1 MGILSAIVWTPLVG
15 LVVILLLPKEKPG
28 LVRGA
33 ALAAAGSSLVL
44 SWGLLA
50 TFDRGAENPQYGE
63 SITWIP
69 ELGMTY
75 TLAVDG
81 LSLPLILLTTLLVF
95 VALLGSLHIARSPKT
110 FYAWVLLLESSCLG
124 VFAARDWF
132 LLYVFWE
139 VALVPMFFLIGL
151 WGGPQKER
159 ATMTYFLYT
168 LGGSILMLIGIFAVY
183 LAADPHTFDM
193 DALESASRDWSAGF
207 QVAPLLALLA
217 GFAVK
222 IPIFPLHGWLPLA
235 HIQAP
240 APVSIILSGVMLK
253 LGAYG
258 LLRATEILP
267 EGIRTLGPLLFAL
280 ALVNILYGAFLAFRQ
295 ADVKAIVAFS
305 SISHMGFVVLGIAA
319 LNQSGFSGAMFMM
332 VAHGIV
338 TGGLF
343 LLSGLLY
350 ERTGT
355 LAVDEIA
362 GVGSRMPAF
371 KAVLTLTLLAS
382 MGLPGLIQFPGEVQV
397 LLGAFEGFGLLVL
410 VAAVGI
416 LITATFTLRVIG
428 GVLSDDKGTRWSGL
442 SDLRGAEVVAIAPLA
457 LLAVVLGV
465 VPGIALGMSTST
477 IQTLLARLG

>member
-1 MGILSAIVWTPLVG
+1 MGVLSAIIWTPVIG
-15 LVVILLLPKEKPG
+15 LVAMLFLPKEKVALIRG
-28 LVRGA
+28 L
-33 ALAAAGSSLVL
+33 ALVAAGTPLVL
-44 SWGLLA
+44 SWSLLA
-50 TFDRGAENPQYGE
+50 TFDRAAQNPQYGE
-63 SITWIP
+63 SLTWIP

-75 TLAVDG
+75 TLGVDG

-95 VALLGSLHIARSPKT
+95 VAVLGSLHVPRNPRAYYS
-110 FYAWVLLLESSCLG
+110 WVLLLESSCLG

-193 DALESASRDWSAGF
+193 DALQAASRDWSAGF
-207 QVAPLLALLA
+207 QVVPLLALLA

-235 HIQAP
+235 HVQAP
-240 APVSIILSGVMLK
+240 APVSVILSGVMLK

-258 LLRATEILP
+258 LLRSTEILP
-267 EGIRTLGPLLFAL
+267 EGIRTLAPLLFAL
-280 ALVNILYGAFLAFRQ
+280 ALINILYGAFLAFRQ
-295 ADVKAIVAFS
+295 TDVKAIVAFS

-319 LNQSGFSGAMFMM
+319 LNQSGFTGAVFMM

-338 TGGLF
+338 TGALF

-355 LAVDEIA
+355 LVLDEIA
-362 GVGSRMPAF
+362 GVGSRMPGF
-371 KAVLTLTLLAS
+371 KAVFTLTLLAS
-382 MGLPGLIQFPGEVQV
+382 MGLPGLIQFPAEVQV

-410 VAAVGI
+410 VAAAGI

-428 GVLSDDKGTRWSGL
+428 GVLSDDKETRWSRL
-442 SDLRGAEVVAIAPLA
+442 SDLRGPELAAIAPLA
-457 LLAVVLGV
+457 VLAVVLGV
-465 VPGIALGMSTST
+465 VPGIALGMSNST
-477 IQTLLARLG
+477 IETLLGRIG

>member
-1 MGILSAIVWTPLVG
+1 MGILSAIVWTPLIG
-15 LVVILLLPKEKPG
+15 LVVILLLPKDKPAW
-28 LVRGA
+28 VRGA
-33 ALAAAGSSLVL
+33 ALATAAIALVL
-44 SWGLLA
+44 SWSLLA
-50 TFDRGAENPQYGE
+50 SFDRAAENPQFAE
-63 SITWIP
+63 SLTWIP

-81 LSLPLILLTTLLVF
+81 LSLPLLLLTTLLVF
-95 VALLGSLHIARSPKT
+95 VALLGSLHIARSPRS

-168 LGGSILMLIGIFAVY
+168 LGGSIFMLIGIFAVY
-183 LAADPHTFDM
+183 LEADPHTFDM
-193 DALESASRDWSAGF
+193 DALQAASDGWTAGF
-207 QVAPLLALLA
+207 QTWPLLALLA

-235 HIQAP
+235 HVQAP

-253 LGAYG
+253 LGGYG
-258 LLRATEILP
+258 LLRSTEILP
-267 EGIRTLGPLLFAL
+267 EGIRTLVPLLFVL
-280 ALVNILYGAFLAFRQ
+280 ALVNILYGAFLAFKQ
-295 ADVKAIVAFS
+295 TDVKAIVAFS

-319 LNQSGFSGAMFMM
+319 LNQSGYSGAVFMM

-338 TGGLF
+338 TGALF

-355 LAVDEIA
+355 LALDDIA
-362 GVGSRMPAF
+362 GVGSRMPGF
-371 KAVLTLTLLAS
+371 KAMFTLILLAS

-397 LLGAFEGFGLLVL
+397 LLGAFESFGLPVL
-410 VAAVGI
+410 LATFGI
-416 LITATFTLRVIG
+416 LITATFTLRVLG
-428 GVLSDDKGTRWSGL
+428 GVLSEKTETRPSGL
-442 SDLRGAEVVAIAPLA
+442 SDLSRTELVAVAPLA
-457 LLAVVLGV
+457 ALTVILGV
-465 VPGIALGMSTST
+465 VPGVALGVSNTT
-477 IQTLLARLG
+477 IEMLIARLG

>member
-1 MGILSAIVWTPLVG
+1 MGVLSAIIWAPVIG
-15 LVVILLLPKEKPG
+15 LVVVMLLPKDKAA
-28 LVRGA
+28 LVRAA
-33 ALAAAGSSLVL
+33 ALVAAGTSLVL
-44 SWGLLA
+44 SWSLLA
-50 TFDRGAENPQYGE
+50 GFDRAAQSPQFTE
-63 SITWIP
+63 SRTWIP

-75 TLAVDG
+75 TLGVDG
-81 LSLPLILLTTLLVF
+81 LSLPLVLLTTLLVF
-95 VALLGSLHIARSPKT
+95 VALLGSDCITANPKAYY
-110 FYAWVLLLESSCLG
+110 FWMLLLESSCLG

-151 WGGPQKER
+151 WGGPQRER
-159 ATMTYFLYT
+159 AAMTYFLYT
-168 LGGSILMLIGIFAVY
+168 LGGSIFMLIGVFAVY

-193 DALESASRDWSAGF
+193 DALQAASRGWSAAF
-207 QVAPLLALLA
+207 QVAPLLALLV

-235 HIQAP
+235 HVQAP
-240 APVSIILSGVMLK
+240 APVSVILSGVMLK
-253 LGAYG
+253 LGGYA
-258 LLRATEILP
+258 LLRSTEILP
-267 EGIRTLGPLLFAL
+267 EGIRTLAPLLFAL
-280 ALVNILYGAFLAFRQ
+280 ALVNVLYGAFLAFRQ
-295 ADVKAIVAFS
+295 TDVKAIVAFS

-319 LNQSGFSGAMFMM
+319 LNHSGFSGAVFMM

-355 LAVDEIA
+355 LRLDEIA
-362 GVGSRMPAF
+362 GVGSGMPAF
-371 KAVLTLTLLAS
+371 KALFTLTLLAS

-410 VAAVGI
+410 LAAAGI

-428 GVLSDDKGTRWSGL
+428 GVMSDDKESTWSGL
-442 SDLRGAEVVAIAPLA
+442 SDLRGVELAAIAPLA
-457 LLAVVLGV
+457 LSAVVLGV
-465 VPGIALGMSTST
+465 IPGLALGMSSST
-477 IQTLLARLG
+477 IETLLARIG

>member
-1 MGILSAIVWTPLVG
+1 MIG
-15 LVVILLLPKEKPG
+15 LAVVLLIPQDNPG
-28 LVRGA
+28 RVRAA
-33 ALAAAGSSLVL
+33 ALVAAAVPLVL
-44 SWGLLA
+44 SMSLLL
-50 TFDRGAENPQYGE
+50 TFDRAATAPQFGE
-63 SITWIP
+63 SRTWIP

-95 VALLGSLHIARSPKT
+95 VAVLSSLHVARSPKA
-110 FYAWVLLLESSCLG
+110 FYVWVLLLEFSCLG

-139 VALVPMFFLIGL
+139 IALVPMFFLIGL
-151 WGGPQKER
+151 WGGPEKEK

-168 LGGSILMLIGIFAVY
+168 LGGSIFMLIGIFAVY
-183 LAADPHTFDM
+183 LAADPHSFDM
-193 DALESASRDWSAGF
+193 DALKTASRGWTAGF
-207 QVAPLLALLA
+207 QVAPFVALLA

-235 HIQAP
+235 HVQAP

-258 LLRATEILP
+258 LLRSTEILP
-267 EGIRTLGPLLFAL
+267 EGVRRLAPLLFVL

-295 ADVKAIVAFS
+295 RDVKAIVAFS
-305 SISHMGFVVLGIAA
+305 SISHMGFVLLGIAA
-319 LNQSGFSGAMFMM
+319 LDHAGFSGAVFMM

-343 LLSGLLY
+343 LLSGMLY

-355 LAVDEIA
+355 LVLDDIA
-362 GVGSRMPAF
+362 GVGSRMPMF
-371 KAVLTLTLLAS
+371 KALLTLTLLAS
-382 MGLPGLIQFPGEVQV
+382 MGLPGLIQFPGEMQV
-397 LLGAFEGFGLLVL
+397 LLGAFEEFGLPVL
-410 VAAVGI
+410 FAAAGI

-428 GVLSDDKGTRWSGL
+428 GVLSDDIENRWAGL
-442 SDLRGAEVVAIAPLA
+442 SDVRGAELLSSTSLA
-457 LLAVVLGV
+457 ALTIVLGV
-465 VPGIALGMSTST
+465 APGIALGLTNTT
-477 IQTLLARLG
+477 IDTLIARFV

>member
-1 MGILSAIVWTPLVG
+1 MGVLSAIVWAPVIG
-15 LVVILLLPKEKPG
+15 LAIVLALPKDRTA
-28 LVRGA
+28 LVRAA
-33 ALAAAGSSLVL
+33 ALLAAGTSLVL
-44 SWGLLA
+44 SWSLLA
-50 TFDRGAENPQYGE
+50 GFDRAAEATQYAE
-63 SITWIP
+63 SRTWIP

-81 LSLPLILLTTLLVF
+81 LSLPLVLLTTLLVF
-95 VALLGSLHIARSPKT
+95 VALLGSHYITTNPKA
-110 FYAWVLLLESSCLG
+110 FYSWMLLLESSCLG

-168 LGGSILMLIGIFAVY
+168 LGGSIFMLIGIFAVY

-193 DALESASRDWSAGF
+193 DALRAASDDWSAGF
-207 QVAPLLALLA
+207 QVAPLLALLV

-240 APVSIILSGVMLK
+240 APVSVILSGVMLK
-253 LGAYG
+253 LGAYA
-258 LLRATEILP
+258 LLRSTEILP
-267 EGIRTLGPLLFAL
+267 EGIQALAPLLFVL

-305 SISHMGFVVLGIAA
+305 SISHMGFVVLGVAA
-319 LNQSGFSGAMFMM
+319 LNQTGFSGAVFMM

-350 ERTGT
+350 ERTRT
-355 LAVDEIA
+355 LLLDEIT
-362 GVGSRMPAF
+362 GVGSPMPGF
-371 KAVLTLTLLAS
+371 KAVFTLTLLAS
-382 MGLPGLIQFPGEVQV
+382 MGLPGLIQFPAEVQV

-410 VAAVGI
+410 IAAMGI

-428 GVLSDDKGTRWSGL
+428 GVLSDDKEARWSGL
-442 SDLRGAEVVAIAPLA
+442 PDLRGVEVAAISPLA

-465 VPGIALGMSTST
+465 IPGIALGMSNST
-477 IQTLLARLG
+477 IETLLARIG

>member
-1 MGILSAIVWTPLVG
+1 MWTPLIGLG
-15 LVVILLLPKEKPG
+15 LVLMLPEENRARVRAVALVGAAVPLALSVSLLLG
-28 LVRGA
+28 
-33 ALAAAGSSLVL
+33 
-44 SWGLLA
+44 
-50 TFDRGAENPQYGE
+50 FDRSATAPQFGE
-63 SITWIP
+63 SQTWIP

-81 LSLPLILLTTLLVF
+81 LSLPLVLLTTLLVF
-95 VALLGSLHIARSPKT
+95 VALVSSMHVSRSPKA
-110 FYAWVLLLESSCLG
+110 FYIWVLLLEFSCLG
-124 VFAARDWF
+124 VFLARDWF

-139 VALVPMFFLIGL
+139 IALVPMFFLIGL

-168 LGGSILMLIGIFAVY
+168 LGGSIFMLIGIFAVY

-193 DALESASRDWSAGF
+193 DSLQAASRGWTAGF
-207 QVAPLLALLA
+207 QVAPFLALLA

-235 HIQAP
+235 HVQAP

-258 LLRATEILP
+258 LLRSAEILP
-267 EGIRTLGPLLFAL
+267 EGVRRMAPLLFVL
-280 ALVNILYGAFLAFRQ
+280 ALVNILYGALLAFRQ
-295 ADVKAIVAFS
+295 NDVKAIVAFS

-319 LNQSGFSGAMFMM
+319 LDQTGFSGALFMM

-350 ERTGT
+350 ERTHT
-355 LAVDEIA
+355 LALDEIA
-362 GVGSRMPAF
+362 GVGSRMPMF
-371 KAVLTLTLLAS
+371 KALFTLTLLAS
-382 MGLPGLIQFPGEVQV
+382 MGLPGLVQFPGEVQV
-397 LLGAFEGFGLLVL
+397 LLGAFQRFGLPVL
-410 VAAVGI
+410 FAAAGI

-428 GVLSDDKGTRWSGL
+428 GVLAEDARSRWKDL
-442 SDLRGAEVVAIAPLA
+442 SDVRGAELAAATPLA
-457 LLAVVLGV
+457 ALAVILGV
-465 VPGIALGMSTST
+465 APGIALGLSDAT
-477 IQTLLARLG
+477 IESLIARFG